1 MKQPFFSKRFVF
13 SLLQF
18 STSHYTDMRGGA
30 PYHYLAYMIEGH
42 SKIVCDRFTLF
53 LHEGD
58 VFYIPKNL
66 RYQSY
71 WEGRNIRFLSFGFA
85 ELATVESAYFD
96 LQTVSCSEET
106 IKKIREIPTCGSRVS
121 CDALG
126 RFYTAMADIVPL
138 LTYAPDNRDQRLADE
153 IKAQIRLNPYASL
166 DEIARRCNISE
177 ALLYDRFKNATQKT
191 PNEFRQSVLCEMATE
206 LLVTTDIPIEEISER
221 LNFSSSSYFRKI
233 LKKHTGKTPREIR
246 KATAF

>member
-13 SLLQF
+13 SPLQF
-18 STSHYTDMRGGA
+18 SNSHYTDMRCGA
-30 PYHYLAYMIEGH
+30 PYHYLAYMMEGR

-53 LHEGD
+53 VNEGD

-96 LQTVSCSEET
+96 LQTVKCSEKT
-106 IKKIREIPTCGSRVS
+106 VKKIREIPTCGSRVS

-126 RFYTAMADIVPL
+126 RFYSVMAEIVPL
-138 LTYAPDNRDQRLADE
+138 LSYAPENREQKMADE
-153 IKAQIRLNPYASL
+153 IKAKIRSNPYASL
-166 DEIARRCNISE
+166 TKIAKLCGISE
-177 ALLYDRFKNATQKT
+177 ALLYERFKKVTQKT
-191 PNEFRQSVLCEMATE
+191 PNEYRQSVLCEMATE
-206 LLVTTDIPIEEISER
+206 LLVTTDIPVEEISER

-246 KATAF
+246 RSTAF